1 MIVSDIVVIAS
12 TDLRRRFRSRS
23 ALVTA
28 FVAPLVLPM
37 LFGLMFS
44 PRTQVFEIGVADDSD
59 LPTGAQIAASLVMPA
74 GVGPA
79 SQQDEGA
86 VDFIPVE
93 SGTEA
98 RAFVD
103 DGSLDSAIILQ
114 SRDARIALTT
124 VGARDHAIAAQVAE
138 SIAHQLAGSIDRQG
152 APGVEIRSLPIG
164 GRPLS
169 ATAYFGAAMAIVFL
183 FFTVSSAAKS
193 LLEERRN
200 RTLDRILAGPT
211 RPAAVVLGKVASIAV
226 LATAGFLT
234 VWTVTS
240 LVFDATW
247 GNPGAVLSL
256 IVATVFAL
264 CGVALFIAS
273 LARSAQQSDS
283 IAAVVTFALALLGGN
298 FVGPTDTPVLLRTLS
313 KFTPNGWALRGF
325 AEVSVDAASLTSVAR
340 SLGALAAFGA
350 VFGFVGVVRFQ
361 RLVAGR

>member
-1 MIVSDIVVIAS
+1 MIASDVLVVAS

-28 FVAPLVLPM
+28 FIAPLVLPM

-44 PRTQVFEIGVADDSD
+44 PRSQVFDIGVADDSE
-59 LPTGAQIAASLVMPA
+59 LVIGAQLTASLTASLDDGDEEDALELVP
-74 GVGPA
+74 VG
-79 SQQDEGA
+79 SGA
-86 VDFIPVE
+86 
-93 SGTEA
+93 EA
-98 RAFVD
+98 RRLVEE
-103 DGSLDSAIILQ
+103 GELDSVIVLENTGGQLSLSTI
-114 SRDARIALTT
+114 
-124 VGARDHAIAAQVAE
+124 GARDHAIAAQVAD
-138 SIAHQLAGSIDRQG
+138 SIAYQLAGRIDRQG
-152 APGVEIRSLPIG
+152 AAGVEIRPLPVG

-211 RPAAVVLGKVASIAV
+211 RPAAVVLGKVVSIAA
-226 LATAGFLT
+226 LATAGFIT
-234 VWTVTS
+234 VWVVTTV
-240 LVFDATW
+240 VFGATW
-247 GNPGAVLSL
+247 GNPGAVLLL
-256 IVATVFAL
+256 IIATVFAL

-298 FVGPTDTPVLLRTLS
+298 FVGPTDTPELLRTLS
-313 KFTPNGWALRGF
+313 KLTPNGWALRGF
-325 AEVSVDAASLTSVAR
+325 TEVSVDAASLSSLAR
-340 SLGALAAFGA
+340 SLSALAAFGA
-350 VFGFVGVVRFQ
+350 VFGVFGLVRFQ

>member
-1 MIVSDIVVIAS
+1 MIASDILVLAS

-28 FVAPLVLPM
+28 FIAPLVLPM

-44 PRTQVFEIGVADDSD
+44 PRSQVFEIGVADDSE
-59 LPTGAQIAASLVMPA
+59 LAIGAQLTASLTASGDDGDEENDALDLVP
-74 GVGPA
+74 VG
-79 SQQDEGA
+79 SGA
-86 VDFIPVE
+86 
-93 SGTEA
+93 EA
-98 RAFVD
+98 RRLVE
-103 DGSLDSAIILQ
+103 DGELDSAIVLENTGGQ
-114 SRDARIALTT
+114 LSLST
-124 VGARDHAIAAQVAE
+124 VGARDHAIAAQVAD
-138 SIAHQLAGSIDRQG
+138 SIAYQLAGRIDRQG
-152 APGVEIRSLPIG
+152 AAGVEIRSLPVG

-211 RPAAVVLGKVASIAV
+211 RPAAVVLGKVVSIAA
-226 LATAGFLT
+226 LATAGFIT
-234 VWTVTS
+234 VWAVTTV
-240 LVFDATW
+240 VFDATW
-247 GNPGAVLSL
+247 GNTGAVLLL
-256 IVATVFAL
+256 IIATVFAL

-283 IAAVVTFALALLGGN
+283 ISAVVTFALALLGGN
-298 FVGPTDTPVLLRTLS
+298 FVGPTDTPELLRKLS

-325 AEVSVDAASLTSVAR
+325 TEVSVDAASLS
-340 SLGALAAFGA
+340 SLVGSLSALAAFGA
-350 VFGFVGVVRFQ
+350 VFGVFGLVRFE